1 MCSPRPLPSQMG
13 NQFVNLFRVQ
23 IGLDF
28 AGSCRIS
35 NAAALRNGYKNLNK
49 GKHFRP
55 QIETHFQ
62 FQNLRKT
69 AHTAPGST
77 CRYPSPPGSGV
88 SMRWG
93 TTLEQQM
100 ERYLFLWK
108 FAIDRGKTAAACTT
122 KHLVLEGIFPSV
134 FSVCKWFRW
143 QHWKHVQSGKRRAG
157 ARFNIN
163 AYFGR
168 MQISPWFST
177 VAARS
182 LQFCFESN
190 VSRVCLENK
199 FFLREQFV
207 DLK

>member
-1 MCSPRPLPSQMG
+1 MPQIESCLFLCSANGIHVAVVIEFMHPKHMCSPRPLPSQMG

-77 CRYPSPPGSGV
+77 CRYPPPLVPAYRCDG
-88 SMRWG
+88 
-93 TTLEQQM
+93 EQ
-100 ERYLFLWK
+100 LW
-108 FAIDRGKTAAACTT
+108 
-122 KHLVLEGIFPSV
+122 S
-134 FSVCKWFRW
+134 SKWNVIYFFGNS
-143 QHWKHVQSGKRRAG
+143 QSIEEKQQQRAQP
-157 ARFNIN
+157 N
-163 AYFGR
+163 
-168 MQISPWFST
+168 T
-177 VAARS
+177 
-182 LQFCFESN
+182 
-190 VSRVCLENK
+190 
-199 FFLREQFV
+199 
-207 DLK
+207 